1 MTRKVPAKTLREAK
15 LRILLAGSRDRD
27 IERRLRAAA
36 PELELIGA
44 RRGKPP
50 NLVMMAYEDY
60 QHLRDELEDKEAEK
74 AFVRTRDEEMVPVEI
89 EHRGM
94 TLAALKSKVGLSR
107 GYLSDLENGKRV
119 GPIGTLRKIAHA
131 LGLELDDLT

>member
-1 MTRKVPAKTLREAK
+1 
-15 LRILLAGSRDRD
+15 
-27 IERRLRAAA
+27 
-36 PELELIGA
+36 
-44 RRGKPP
+44 
-50 NLVMMAYEDY
+50 
-60 QHLRDELEDKEAEK
+60 
-74 AFVRTRDEEMVPVEI
+74 MVPVEI
-89 EHRGM
+89 ADRLLAGDNPIRVWREHRGM